1 MSFIIGWKE
10 WCSIPNIGIPA
21 IKAKVDTGAKT
32 SCIHAYD
39 IERFD
44 DKGVKSVRFK
54 VHPLQKN
61 ERLEIECSAPLYD
74 YRNVTS
80 SNGEREK
87 RYVIK
92 EPLILGSQTYD
103 IEITLSSRH
112 EMQFR
117 MLLGRDALTQF
128 QVVVDT
134 TKSFTRGKIS
144 NAPSLYE

>member
-10 WCSIPNIGIPA
+10 WCSIPDIGIPA

-44 DKGVKSVRFK
+44 DNGVKSVRFK

-87 RYVIK
+87 RYVCLLYTS
-92 EPLILGSQTYD
+92 PRPRAGL
-103 IEITLSSRH
+103 LS
-112 EMQFR
+112 R
-117 MLLGRDALTQF
+117 M
-128 QVVVDT
+128 
-134 TKSFTRGKIS
+134 
-144 NAPSLYE
+144 PSSA

>member
-10 WCSIPNIGIPA
+10 WCSIPDIGIPA
-21 IKAKVDTGAKT
+21 IKVKVDTGAKT

-44 DKGVKSVRFK
+44 DNGVKSVRFK

>member
-10 WCSIPNIGIPA
+10 WCSIPDIGIPA
-21 IKAKVDTGAKT
+21 IKVKVDTGAKT

-44 DKGVKSVRFK
+44 DNGVKSVRFK

-92 EPLILGSQTYD
+92 EPLILGSQTHD